1 MAKRRL
7 ASDDDDAPKKKLNK
21 ESLKELLFLFSYLKP
36 YKGKFALSLL
46 FLVLS
51 TLTANVFPFVI
62 GQLVDS
68 AIPTGISSGF
78 QLPTEI
84 QSQLKETQKSLLNLE
99 NINSIA
105 LILFVVLG
113 LQSVFSFFRV
123 LWFTEVGEKS
133 LADLRQDLYARLIR
147 LPMSFFTQRR
157 VGELAS
163 RISADIAL
171 IQDTLTF
178 TIVEFLRSI
187 INLMV
192 GIAVIFFISVK
203 LTLVMLAVFPVLV
216 VAALFFGRFI
226 RKISKE
232 SSDQLAQSGVVV
244 EETLQGI
251 LNVKAF
257 ANERFEYTRYAQTIQ
272 QMVKITIKGAT
283 YRSAFVAFVIFALF
297 GSIIFILWYGVT
309 LVQSGDLSTG
319 KLITFVLFTTF
330 VGAALGSFGELYS
343 QIQKTIGATERV
355 RELLRESTENV
366 SLKHEDIRP
375 ENRITGKVAFRD
387 VSFAYPSRTE
397 IGVLTD
403 LSFEVTA
410 GKKIALV
417 GPSGAGKSTIVSL
430 LLRLYD
436 TVSGSILIDDR
447 PISDF
452 PLSEL
457 RSQMAIVPQDVFL
470 FGGTVKENI
479 AYGKLDATDEEIIE
493 AAKRANAHQFITEF
507 PEGYQAIVG
516 ERGIKLSGGQRQRIA
531 IARAVLRNPRILIL
545 DEATSAL
552 DSESEKS
559 VQEAL
564 EQLMQGRTTF
574 IIAHRLATVR
584 RADQIVVI
592 RNGKAVEKGTHNEL
606 IQLENGLYKSL
617 AALQF
622 TEEW

>member
-1 MAKRRL
+1 MAKRRFS
-7 ASDDDDAPKKKLNK
+7 SDDDDAPKKQLNR
-21 ESLKELLFLFSYLKP
+21 ESLRELLFLFTYLKP

-46 FLVLS
+46 FLILS
-51 TLTANVFPFVI
+51 TLTANIFPFVI

-68 AIPTGISSGF
+68 AIPSGLPSGF
-78 QLPTEI
+78 QLPSEI
-84 QSQLKETQKSLLNLE
+84 QSQLKATQKSLFNLD

-105 LILFVVLG
+105 IILFAVLG
-113 LQSVFSFFRV
+113 LQSLFSFFRV

-133 LADLRQDLYARLIR
+133 LADLRKDLYVRLIR

-187 INLMV
+187 INLLIGV
-192 GIAVIFFISVK
+192 CVIFFISVK
-203 LTLVMLAVFPVLV
+203 LTLVMLSVFPVLV

-226 RKISKE
+226 RKISKD

-257 ANERFEYTRYAQTIQ
+257 ANERFEYQRYTDAIQ
-272 QMVKITIKGAT
+272 NLVKTTIKGAK

-297 GSIIFILWYGVT
+297 GSIIFILWYGVG
-309 LVQSGDLSTG
+309 LVQSGEITTG

-355 RELLRESTENV
+355 RELLREPTEII
-366 SLKHEDIRP
+366 SLD
-375 ENRITGKVAFRD
+375 GKVAPQNIIKGSVKFQN
-387 VSFAYPSRTE
+387 VVFAYPSRTE
-397 IGVLTD
+397 ITVLQD
-403 LSFEVTA
+403 LSFEVSA
-410 GKKIALV
+410 GQKIALV
-417 GPSGAGKSTIVSL
+417 GPSGAGKSTVVSL

-436 TVSGSILIDDR
+436 TVSGEIIIDDR
-447 PISDF
+447 PIQDF

-479 AYGKLDATDEEIIE
+479 AYGKLDATDAEIIE
-493 AAKRANAHQFITEF
+493 AAKRANAHDFITGF
-507 PEGYQAIVG
+507 PEGYQSIVG

-531 IARAVLRNPRILIL
+531 IARAVLRNPKILIL

-552 DSESEKS
+552 DSESEKL

-564 EQLMQGRTTF
+564 EKLMEGRTTF
-574 IIAHRLATVR
+574 IIAHRLSTVR
-584 RADQIVVI
+584 KADQIVVI
-592 RNGKAVEKGTHNEL
+592 KSGKVVEKGTHTEL
-606 IQLENGLYKSL
+606 VTLENGLYKSL
-617 AALQF
+617 ATLQF
-622 TEEW
+622 ADEWQ